1 MNIISFCRLSKR
13 HGQQIIFSDLSLVLP
28 NKGLVAVIGE
38 SGSGKTTLLDIIA
51 GLDVDYEGAVEILG
65 KSPKSLSERER
76 SSFRLREIG
85 YIRQSYDL
93 LELETI
99 LDNVLLPLNATSEET
114 DVIKKRKAMSL
125 LASLGLEN
133 KAKQRTNTLSGGEK
147 QRVAIARALINDP
160 SIVLAD
166 EPTGAL
172 DAANAEKIYELLA
185 KIGEKRLV
193 LLVSHDLKRTQKY
206 ANVLLRLE
214 NGKLLNEK
222 SDSVKSEIEG
232 RAYPICRGEKQTP
245 HVGFLTWLKHSFHLM
260 KAKKWRTLLGR
271 TVITFSFLAFALA
284 LYVSRDLSSELENA
298 FSSLTGS
305 GLVVMEPNNK
315 GEETFG
321 SVLPVNENET
331 KKILDNH
338 KDFIFDYGVSYVGR
352 FESFF
357 PDIHAVY
364 IPLKSQKFLLQDASI
379 RTALDFSWLDQEE
392 VTVLPNKPTVMED
405 DEVVLG
411 LPYESMAGLCL
422 GLGILRNYNTLSVYL
437 SSHPLNLVF
446 ELENDSWSY
455 LDEQIFRID
464 GIVETERPRLYH
476 LNHRWN
482 TYLLETKM
490 CFPIAAVGKP
500 WYVEKLFYFSKRKG
514 IDNFHQKTRDCADL
528 SDFVFEGLQKE
539 WAPSLY
545 EEDKAVGPNRY
556 YPYFADKHSLP
567 NEAIKTVA
575 SLSYWSDYVYGASG
589 SYMAYP
595 ESLMVGFA
603 SPFYVSPEEKS
614 LLTVIDLRSD
624 QSQEESLLDVGLPG
638 DTLMG
643 SYLKPASS
651 SLTLSAD
658 FSSLLSG
665 NKPETL
671 NEVVLSKKLDERL
684 GHPSVLYVAG
694 EARMELDGARVHRTY
709 GLEKLEVT
717 GVCEGNNYV
726 LHALSNW
733 PLDFFSEKLGMSAFY
748 LEPTRVIFHVKKGLD
763 SAVVA
768 KELGKQFPSFS
779 FVDPSTRIKD
789 SIEEIISYVNIA
801 LYGGMGVC
809 LLLGVLLLGVVTFL
823 NVVENQSEGRFLY
836 ELGLSR
842 GGIGDCFGATLF
854 AHLGVS
860 TIISL
865 FFISVLEYVV
875 DKTIKQSFSYASPFV
890 FDVMPLLGI
899 LMLSGMMLVVLQV
912 LLNSWINRRDFRREG
927 R

>member
-1 MNIISFCRLSKR
+1 MNAISLCRLSKR
-13 HGQQIIFSDLSLVLP
+13 HGRQVIFSDLSFVLP

-38 SGSGKTTLLDIIA
+38 SGSGKTTLLDIVA
-51 GLDVDYEGAVEILG
+51 GLDVDYDGAVEVLG
-65 KSPKSLSERER
+65 ERPKALSERDR
-76 SSFRLREIG
+76 SAFRLREIG
-85 YIRQSYDL
+85 YIRQNYDL
-93 LELETI
+93 LELETV
-99 LDNVLLPLNATSEET
+99 LDNVLLPLNAISEENE
-114 DVIKKRKAMSL
+114 VIKKRKAMSL
-125 LASLGLEN
+125 IASMGLEK
-133 KAKQRTNTLSGGEK
+133 KAKQRANTLSGGEK

-160 SIVLAD
+160 SIILAD

-172 DAANAEKIYELLA
+172 DAENAEKIYELLA

-193 LLVSHDLKRTQKY
+193 LMVSHDLKRTQKY

-214 NGKLLNEK
+214 NGKLQTEI
-222 SDSVKSEIEG
+222 SDSSKSPMEQK
-232 RAYPICRGEKQTP
+232 AHPICHGERKAP
-245 HVGFLTWLKHSFHLM
+245 HVGFFTWLKHSFHLM

-271 TVITFSFLAFALA
+271 TVITFSFLAFALS

-305 GLVVMEPNNK
+305 GLVVMEPSNK

-321 SVLPVNENET
+321 MVIPATENET
-331 KKILDNH
+331 KKILGNH

-364 IPLKSQKFLLQDASI
+364 IPLKSQKFLLQGASI
-379 RTALDFSWLDQEE
+379 RTALDFAWLDQEKVE
-392 VTVLPNKPTVMED
+392 VLPNKPSVMED
-405 DEVVLG
+405 DQVVLG

-422 GLGILRNYNTLSVYL
+422 GLGILRNYKTLSAYL
-437 SSHPLNLVF
+437 SAHPLNLVF

-455 LDEQIFRID
+455 LDEQIFRIQ
-464 GIVETERPRLYH
+464 GIVETEEPRLFH

-482 TYLLETKM
+482 VYLLETKM
-490 CFPIAAVGKP
+490 RFPIGDVGKP

-514 IDNFHQKTRDCADL
+514 IDDFHQKVRDCVDL
-528 SDFVFEGLQKE
+528 YDYVFEGLQKE

-545 EEDKAVGPNRY
+545 EEDEAVASNRY
-556 YPYFADKHSLP
+556 YPYLADKHSLP
-567 NEAIKTVA
+567 NEVVKTVA
-575 SLSYWSDYVYGASG
+575 SLPYWSDYVYGASG

-624 QSQEESLLDVGLPG
+624 QSQEESLLDVSLPA
-638 DTLMG
+638 DTVMG

-665 NKPETL
+665 KKPTSL
-671 NEVVLSKKLDERL
+671 SEVVLSKKLDEKL
-684 GHPSVLYVAG
+684 GHPSALYVAG
-694 EARMELDGARVHRTY
+694 EAKSEVDGTRIHRTY
-709 GLEKLEVT
+709 GLEKLVVT
-717 GVCEGNNYV
+717 GVCEDNNYALHV
-726 LHALSNW
+726 LPNW
-733 PLDFFSEKLGMSAFY
+733 SLDFFSERLGMSSFS

-763 SAVVA
+763 GTVVA
-768 KELGKQFPSFS
+768 KELGKQFPTYSFT
-779 FVDPSTRIKD
+779 DPSTKIKD
-789 SIEEIISYVNIA
+789 SIEEIVSYVNIA

-836 ELGLSR
+836 ELGLPRS
-842 GGIGDCFGATLF
+842 GISDCFGATLF

-860 TIISL
+860 TAISL
-865 FFISVLEYVV
+865 FFISILEYVV
-875 DKTIKQSFSYASPFV
+875 DRTIKQSFSYVTPFV
-890 FDVMPLLGI
+890 FDVVPLLGI
-899 LMLSGMMLVVLQV
+899 LMLSGLMLVLLQL
-912 LLNSWINRRDFRREG
+912 LLNSWISQRDFRREG